1 MNQIHPSAVIG
12 KNVMLGDG
20 NEIGPNAV
28 IQDGVKIGSG
38 NVIYPNAHI
47 STGTEIGDGNEIHMG
62 AVIGHAPQDLA
73 FKKGTCSFTRIGNRN
88 ILREY
93 LTIHR
98 GTKEGSATV
107 IGDDNYLMANSHVAH
122 NCVIGNRVIMVNL
135 ASLSGYC
142 VIEDQAFISGMVG
155 LHQFTRV
162 GRLAILSALSAVNKD
177 VPPFFMAGGRPARA
191 QGLNAVGLRRAGI
204 TLTVREEIKQAFR
217 YLYRSGFSVSHAL
230 EVIENELHSP
240 EVKHLVSFVRA
251 AKRGIIAAGSAADR
265 RPDQAA
271 PRSQRGGLS
280 DEDVEMKEADE
291 LSGE

>member
-12 KNVMLGDG
+12 KNVVFGDG

-38 NVIYPNAHI
+38 NVIYPNTHI

-62 AVIGHAPQDLA
+62 AVIGHTPQDLA
-73 FKKGTCSFTRIGNRN
+73 FKKGTASFTRIGNRN

-93 LTIHR
+93 STIHR

-107 IGDDNYLMANSHVAH
+107 IGDDNYLMANTHVAH
-122 NCVIGNRVIMVNL
+122 NCEIGNRVIMVNL

-142 VIEDQAFISGMVG
+142 VVEDQAFISGMVG

-204 TLTVREEIKQAFR
+204 TPSSREEIKKAFK

-230 EVIENELHSP
+230 ESIENELHSP

-251 AKRGIIAAGSAADR
+251 AKRGIIAAAGS
-265 RPDQAA
+265 AA
-271 PRSQRGGLS
+271 PRSQRG
-280 DEDVEMKEADE
+280 DCAVEMKEADE